1 MTPHAARQRTV
12 SARPGTGRAADAGA
26 KLGGTLT
33 APAMRAPSLLV
44 ATLLLAPAVAV
55 AQPSPDAD
63 AQAIRAKI
71 LQGARGFMLGDPDT
85 VLAHYARDIVL
96 SYPGIPDMDYATLAR
111 SYGELRRRPAGERA
125 ATTPTFDEVL
135 VSGDLTWCGCAGRPP
150 SPTPPA
156 ARAPAGCATCRCGG
170 ASATGSGCS
179 SAACTTASPSA
190 TRRPCAEGVG
200 ATEMV
205 AS

>member
-1 MTPHAARQRTV
+1 
-12 SARPGTGRAADAGA
+12 
-26 KLGGTLT
+26 
-33 APAMRAPSLLV
+33 MRAPSLLA

-71 LQGARGFMLGDPDT
+71 LQGARGFMLGNPDT

-125 ATTPTFDEVL
+125 TTTPTFDEVL
-135 VSGDLTWCGCAGRPP
+135 VSGDLAVVRVRWTTTVTDSTGRTNTRRLRDMQVWRRERDGQWMFVRGMHYREPE
-150 SPTPPA
+150 
-156 ARAPAGCATCRCGG
+156 RD
-170 ASATGSGCS
+170 S
-179 SAACTTASPSA
+179 SAV
-190 TRRPCAEGVG
+190 R
-200 ATEMV
+200 
-205 AS
+205 

>member
-1 MTPHAARQRTV
+1 
-12 SARPGTGRAADAGA
+12 
-26 KLGGTLT
+26 
-33 APAMRAPSLLV
+33 MRAPSLLV

-135 VSGDLTWCGCAGRPP
+135 VSGDLTVVRVRWTTTITDSTGR
-150 SPTPPA
+150 
-156 ARAPAGCATCRCGG
+156 
-170 ASATGSGCS
+170 ASTRRLRDMQVWRRERDGQWMFVRGMHYREPERDS
-179 SAACTTASPSA
+179 SAV
-190 TRRPCAEGVG
+190 R
-200 ATEMV
+200 
-205 AS
+205 

>member
-1 MTPHAARQRTV
+1 MTPDAARQRTV
-12 SARPGTGRAADAGA
+12 SACPETGRTADAGA

-33 APAMRAPSLLV
+33 APAMRALSLLV

-96 SYPGIPDMDYATLAR
+96 SYPGIPDMDHATLAR

-125 ATTPTFDEVL
+125 TTTPTFDEVL
-135 VSGDLTWCGCAGRPP
+135 VSGDLAVVRVRWTTTITDSTGR
-150 SPTPPA
+150 
-156 ARAPAGCATCRCGG
+156 
-170 ASATGSGCS
+170 ASTRRLRDMQVWRRERDGQWMFVRGMHYREPERDS
-179 SAACTTASPSA
+179 SAV
-190 TRRPCAEGVG
+190 R
-200 ATEMV
+200 
-205 AS
+205 